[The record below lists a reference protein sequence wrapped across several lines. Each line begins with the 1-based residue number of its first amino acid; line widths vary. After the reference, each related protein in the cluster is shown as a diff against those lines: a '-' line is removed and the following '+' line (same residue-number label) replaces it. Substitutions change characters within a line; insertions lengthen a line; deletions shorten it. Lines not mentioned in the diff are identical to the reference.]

1 MKVYDW
7 TCFSKRLII
16 KATAHQLFNLLTT
29 QDGMESWFLRKCEF
43 TRDGNQLDSRSNVRE
58 GDQYFF
64 LWHGWTDETFEAGR
78 WLETKPNTKLGFTFN
93 GNNATRMEVHITLQ
107 AHEEGTLLT
116 LTKSLIPDDENSR
129 AHWHLGCL
137 EGWVFYLT
145 NLKSVAE
152 GGLDLRNKNAN
163 ITGVFNA

>member
-93 GNNATRMEVHITLQ
+93 GNNATRMEVCVKRALFLKLLLYFYIKQQKL
-107 AHEEGTLLT
+107 HE
-116 LTKSLIPDDENSR
+116 ID
-129 AHWHLGCL
+129 H
-137 EGWVFYLT
+137 
-145 NLKSVAE
+145 
-152 GGLDLRNKNAN
+152 N
-163 ITGVFNA
+163 INYFFL